1 MLCVWAIF
9 LPAYRYRAT
18 TRNSCSKKSSLEISL
33 FFFYYKNG
41 NVEHLKSKE
50 EKTMTLLETRG
61 DYQFAEN
68 VEELIRKIT
77 KLNEA
82 FEEQLEENQ
91 RLTASVK
98 LLTEAITEQTE
109 ATQKLLRSYSVPVT
123 NNRPDVVLM

>member
-1 MLCVWAIF
+1 
-9 LPAYRYRAT
+9 
-18 TRNSCSKKSSLEISL
+18 
-33 FFFYYKNG
+33 
-41 NVEHLKSKE
+41 
-50 EKTMTLLETRG
+50 MTLLETRG